1 MQLKP
6 GSFVAIVGSS
16 GCGKSTLLRLL
27 LGLEKPENGA
37 VLYDGLEL
45 SQMDV
50 SSVRRQLCVVLQHSR
65 LQAGSILSNIAGHM
79 AMTMD
84 AAWEVAK
91 MVGLDADIRELPMGM
106 HTIVG
111 EGGSTFSGGQRQ
123 RLLIARAIAQ
133 RPRIIIFDEATSS
146 LDNETQAIVA
156 KTLANLQCTRI
167 VVAHRL
173 STIRE
178 ADRII
183 VLDRGKIA
191 EEGTYSELLEK
202 RGLFRR
208 LADGQLSGDMSFER
222 M

>member
-1 MQLKP
+1 M
-6 GSFVAIVGSS
+6 
-16 GCGKSTLLRLL
+16 
-27 LGLEKPENGA
+27 
-37 VLYDGLEL
+37 
-45 SQMDV
+45 
-50 SSVRRQLCVVLQHSR
+50 
-65 LQAGSILSNIAGHM
+65 
-79 AMTMD
+79 
-84 AAWEVAK
+84 
-91 MVGLDADIRELPMGM
+91 
-106 HTIVG
+106 
-111 EGGSTFSGGQRQ
+111 
-123 RLLIARAIAQ
+123 
-133 RPRIIIFDEATSS
+133 
-146 LDNETQAIVA
+146 A

-173 STIRE
+173 STIQE

>member
-1 MQLKP
+1 
-6 GSFVAIVGSS
+6 
-16 GCGKSTLLRLL
+16 
-27 LGLEKPENGA
+27 
-37 VLYDGLEL
+37 
-45 SQMDV
+45 
-50 SSVRRQLCVVLQHSR
+50 
-65 LQAGSILSNIAGHM
+65 M
-79 AMTMD
+79 ALTMD
-84 AAWEVAK
+84 EAWEVAK
-91 MVGLDADIRELPMGM
+91 LVGLDAEIRELPMGM

-173 STIRE
+173 STIQE

-208 LADGQLSGDMSFER
+208 LTDGQLSGDMSFER

>member
-1 MQLKP
+1 M
-6 GSFVAIVGSS
+6 SM
-16 GCGKSTLLRLL
+16 LRLV
-27 LGLEKPENGA
+27 GLWMSPP
-37 VLYDGLEL
+37 
-45 SQMDV
+45 
-50 SSVRRQLCVVLQHSR
+50 
-65 LQAGSILSNIAGHM
+65 NIAGHM

-84 AAWEVAK
+84 EAWEVAK

-173 STIRE
+173 STIQE

-191 EEGTYSELLEK
+191 EEGTYGELLEK